1 MKKVLFTA
9 NLDSF
14 FYKFLIP
21 YLKWF
26 KEHGYEVHV
35 ATKGNNFK
43 IPYCDKRFD
52 VCFARTPFTF
62 DNIKSYNQLKKI
74 LKENKYDIIHCHT
87 PFGGA
92 ITRFAAK
99 KARKEG
105 TKVIYTAHG
114 FHFFE
119 GASKKDWLIF
129 YNSEKYLS
137 RLTDVIVTI
146 NKSDYEQAKKFYAK
160 KTYLIHGIGADE
172 EKFKIDLTKE
182 EKDKL
187 RKSVKVNKSDFVMM
201 YPAELNNNKN
211 QMMLIDAMKILVEKD
226 KKYKLLLPGQDS
238 LNGKLQER
246 VKELGLEKNI
256 IFLGFRKDISKLLQ
270 ITDLSVATSKREG
283 LPVNIIEAMYAGLPV
298 VCTNTRGQIDLIKNN
313 VNGFVCESGDYKKFA
328 KCIEKIAKDKNL
340 AKKFS
345 IQNKKDVQKYLLEN
359 TLKEMSKIYLE
370 EMKGE

>member
-35 ATKGNNFK
+35 ATKGNSFK

-137 RLTDVIVTI
+137 KLTDVIVTI

-172 EKFKIDLTKE
+172 EKFKVDLTTE

-187 RKSVKVNKSDFVMM
+187 RKSVKVNKNDFVMM

-313 VNGFVCESGDYKKFA
+313 INGFVCEIGDYEKFA
-328 KCIEKIAKDKNL
+328 KCIEKIANDKNL
-340 AKKFS
+340 AEKFS

>member
-172 EKFKIDLTKE
+172 EKFKIDLTKD